1 MPLTFE
7 NFSAWIEVDGSE
19 LPLFDASVNGRE
31 VSCWIPSE
39 VGKAFVVKFATGRR
53 RHSMSG
59 KVYMDGKLFRGIG
72 IFVGAPETFTL
83 SGSLTSSTTEQ
94 PFVFSNIELTDDDQ
108 YLNQALAGLGDI
120 KLVISHATLL
130 GRSSQQTFS
139 KRETTGKVHEKSKK
153 VTGHKV
159 GLGAERRVPYT
170 PKMHATIHDVIVN
183 FVFRYRPLDL
193 LRANGIAPPAP
204 RRESAVK
211 QEVLDLTG
219 DSEEEDTRRMKSL
232 EEELEQLRRKRRKT
246 QHDMH
251 VKAEPA
257 VKLELGI

>member
-83 SGSLTSSTTEQ
+83 SGSTLIL
-94 PFVFSNIELTDDDQ
+94 VLDDDQ

-153 VTGHKV
+153 VTGHTV

-170 PKMHATIHDVIVN
+170 PKMHATIHDVIKWGYLIN
-183 FVFRYRPLDL
+183 THIDL